1 MLALFILEIAPLSC
15 RTAPVGLDA
24 GSLFLRI
31 APLSSRTARVG
42 LDSKNEPDHETV
54 AFFGFLKS
62 KNEPE
67 HETVA
72 FCEDSRQQKRAGPRD
87 CCIF

>member
-1 MLALFILEIAPLSC
+1 MLLFFLRIAPLTG

-31 APLSSRTARVG
+31 APLSSRTAPVG
-42 LDSKNEPDHETV
+42 LDAGKNER
-54 AFFGFLKS
+54 
-62 KNEPE
+62 E

-72 FCEDSRQQKRAGPRD
+72 LSD
-87 CCIF
+87 IL